1 MAKPGAEQS
10 TMDVTGS
17 GQARETEAVRLPP
30 QLLSNLLW
38 TAGVNRPDSGHR
50 TAPSA
55 HD

>member
-1 MAKPGAEQS
+1 MIS
-10 TMDVTGS
+10 VLGS
-17 GQARETEAVRLPP
+17 GQAKENEAVRLPP